1 LGPSAPPICLI
12 SADGSGVP
20 LTEEVAVALQGTLDT
35 FALADVLR
43 LLAATTKTGRL
54 HNEGDRGT
62 GNVWLTE
69 GDVVAGAVELHGPDG
84 VVPCTEPSDVV
95 FELLRHAEGTF
106 EFVPDDSSEDSRP
119 PTAVD
124 EVVGSAEHKLSNWR
138 EVEAVVP
145 SLDHSVSLAPEID
158 EEIVIGREGWRT
170 LLAIGEGRS
179 VGEVGER
186 LGMGEIAVSNAVKAL
201 VDERLAVIGDPV
213 EPVGEPELE
222 EVASTTTLEDVVAD
236 LGASP
241 ELDVVVRAE
250 LAPGEVVVDPASLG
264 GSHAVDLDTALD
276 SDETGHAYLEEA
288 GDAPVD
294 MPEPLP
300 EDVVEP
306 EPVLDAQDLAQMSP
320 QAAEAIAAASGQ
332 PQAETA
338 GTVDQAEQV
347 DESEQA
353 EESEQG
359 EDANGEQ
366 PMNRNL
372 LMKFISSK

>member
-1 LGPSAPPICLI
+1 M
-12 SADGSGVP
+12 
-20 LTEEVAVALQGTLDT
+20 ALQGTLDT

-43 LLAATTKTGRL
+43 LLAATTKSGRL
-54 HNEGDRGT
+54 HIEGDRGT
-62 GNVWLTE
+62 GSVWLTE
-69 GDVVAGAVELHGPDG
+69 GEVVAGAVELRGPDG
-84 VVPCTEPSDVV
+84 IVPCTEPSDVL

-106 EFVPDDSSEDSRP
+106 EFVPDETSEDSRSP
-119 PTAVD
+119 MPVE
-124 EVVGSAEHKLSNWR
+124 EVVGAAEHKLSDWR

-145 SLDHSVSLAPEID
+145 SLEHTVALAPEID

-170 LLAIGEGRS
+170 LLAVGEGRS

-186 LGMGEIAVSNAVKAL
+186 LGMGEIAVSNAVKSL
-201 VDERLAVIGDPV
+201 VDERLAVIGERV
-213 EPVGEPELE
+213 EPTVVEPEVE
-222 EVASTTTLEDVVAD
+222 EIASITTLEDVVAD

-276 SDETGHAYLEEA
+276 SDQTGHAYLAEEA
-288 GDAPVD
+288 SDAPVD

-306 EPVLDAQDLAQMSP
+306 EPALDAQDLAQMSP
-320 QAAEAIAAASGQ
+320 RAAEAIAVACGQ
-332 PQAETA
+332 PQAE
-338 GTVDQAEQV
+338 G
-347 DESEQA
+347 EQA
-353 EESEQG
+353 EAVAEDEQVEG
-359 EDANGEQ
+359 EDPNGEQ